1 MKDML
6 KAVRKLMD
14 ASGQEYPDAATAELY
29 YALVAEEMK
38 EFIEAETEVEEL
50 DGLLDIFWTLLG
62 LALAKGWLVRSAWD
76 EVARSNHS
84 KIDPETG
91 KCIKRE
97 DGKVLK
103 PATYS
108 PPSLERFLK

>member
-29 YALVAEEMK
+29 RSLIAEEVK
-38 EFIEAETEVEEL
+38 EFIDAEDEVEEL
-50 DGLLDIFWTLLG
+50 DAVLDTIWVLLG
-62 LALAKGWLVRSAWD
+62 YATAKGWLIRSAWD